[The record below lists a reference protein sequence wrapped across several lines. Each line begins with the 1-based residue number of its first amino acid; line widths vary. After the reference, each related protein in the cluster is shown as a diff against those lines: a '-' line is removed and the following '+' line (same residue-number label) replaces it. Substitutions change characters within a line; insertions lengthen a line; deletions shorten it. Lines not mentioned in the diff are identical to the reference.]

1 MRRRIFIPL
10 LAAAFAA
17 AVFTSLP
24 AAEAAQTV
32 RVTSLSALQ
41 SALDKAN
48 PGDTI
53 ALADGSYS
61 AGSALTIRRS
71 GTAAA
76 PVTVTAEHVGKA
88 EIKGST
94 GFSFAGGV
102 SYVVLQGFK
111 LRHGGSLSVPA
122 GASHNRLTRNDIQL
136 TSGGNWVT
144 VNGDDSEVDH
154 NVFQNRT
161 SQGVF
166 LQILGPANAMA
177 KRVHVH
183 HNYFFN
189 HQFAGSNGG
198 ESIRLGL
205 SNHQSYTANAVVEYN
220 LFEKADGDIEAIS
233 VKSSDNVIRYNTIRD
248 SRGYIVLRHGNRS
261 TVEGNVL
268 FGSGIRFHGNDHKIV
283 NNYVANSGGRAI
295 VFGSGDEADSGPTSK
310 LHDRPDRDTVAYNT
324 VLGSSSVID
333 GDGGNFK
340 PKDCVVA
347 DNIVKGTSGTLVT
360 LPSGS
365 TVRYEGNITFGA
377 TSGIPSGGGKS
388 VDPKL
393 VKDANGL
400 FRLSPG
406 SPAINAGTGSYPS
419 AGIDFD
425 LQART
430 GAFDTGADEYF
441 ATGATRVPLTK
452 SDVGPSAS

>member
-1 MRRRIFIPL
+1 MRLFFVPL
-10 LAAAFAA
+10 IAAALL
-17 AVFTSLP
+17 VVPGP
-24 AAEAAQTV
+24 AASAAQV
-32 RVTSLSALQ
+32 RVTSLAALQ
-41 SALDKAN
+41 SAMDKAN

-53 ALADGSYS
+53 VLADGSYS
-61 AGSALTIRRS
+61 AGSTLSIKRS
-71 GTAAA
+71 GTSSA
-76 PVTVTAEHVGKA
+76 PVTVAAEHTGQA
-88 EIKGST
+88 TITGSKT
-94 GFSFAGGV
+94 FAFASGV
-102 SYVVLQGFK
+102 SNVVLRGFK
-111 LRHGGSLSVPA
+111 FRGSASLSVPA
-122 GASHNRLTRNDIQL
+122 GASNNRLTRNDFQL
-136 TSGGNWVT
+136 TTDGNWVT
-144 VNGDDSEVDH
+144 VSGDGTVVDR

-166 LQILGPANAMA
+166 LQILGPSDAMA
-177 KRVHVH
+177 QNVHVH
-183 HNYFFN
+183 HNYFYN
-189 HQFAGSNGG
+189 HQFSGGNGG

-205 SNHQSYTANAVVEYN
+205 SNHQSYSAHAVVENN

-233 VKSSDNVIRYNTIRD
+233 VKSSDNVVRYNTIRD
-248 SRGYIVLRHGNRS
+248 SKGYIVLRHGNRS

-268 FGSGIRFHGNDHKIV
+268 FDSGIRFHGNDHKIV
-283 NNYVANSGGRAI
+283 GNYVANSGGRAI

-365 TVRYEGNITFGA
+365 TVKYEGNITSGGTA
-377 TSGIPSGGGKS
+377 GIPSRT

-393 VKDANGL
+393 VKDAAGL
-400 FRLSPG
+400 YRLTSA
-406 SPAINAGTGSYPS
+406 SPAIDAGVGSYPF
-419 AGIDFD
+419 AAKDFD

-430 GAFDTGADEYF
+430 GTFDVGADEYF
-441 ATGATRVPLTK
+441 ASGATRVPLTK
-452 SDVGPSAS
+452 ADVGPGAP

>member
-1 MRRRIFIPL
+1 MRLFFVPL
-10 LAAAFAA
+10 IAAAL
-17 AVFTSLP
+17 VVVPGP
-24 AAEAAQTV
+24 AASAAQV
-32 RVTSLSALQ
+32 RVTSLAALQ
-41 SALDKAN
+41 SAMDKAN

-53 ALADGSYS
+53 VLADGSYS
-61 AGSALTIRRS
+61 AGSTLSIKRS
-71 GTAAA
+71 GTSTA
-76 PVTVTAEHVGKA
+76 PVTVAAEHTGQA
-88 EIKGST
+88 TITGSKT
-94 GFSFAGGV
+94 FAFASGV
-102 SYVVLQGFK
+102 SNVVLRGFK
-111 LRHGGSLSVPA
+111 FRGSAKLSVPA
-122 GASHNRLTRNDIQL
+122 GASNNRLTRNDFQL
-136 TSGGNWVT
+136 TADGNWVT
-144 VNGDDSEVDH
+144 VSGDDTVVDR

-166 LQILGPANAMA
+166 LQILGPSGAMA

-183 HNYFFN
+183 HNYFYN
-189 HQFAGSNGG
+189 HQFSGSNGG

-205 SNHQSYTANAVVEYN
+205 SDHQSYTANALIENN
-220 LFEKADGDIEAIS
+220 LFEKADGDSEAIS
-233 VKSSDNVIRYNTIRD
+233 VKSSDNVVRYNTIRD

-324 VLGSSSVID
+324 VIGSSSVID

-347 DNIVKGTSGTLVT
+347 DNIVEGTSGTLVT

-365 TVRYEGNITFGA
+365 TVKYEGNITSGGTA
-377 TSGIPSGGGKS
+377 GIPSRS

-393 VKDANGL
+393 VKDAAGL
-400 FRLSPG
+400 YRLASG
-406 SPAINAGTGSYPS
+406 SPAIDAGVGSYPF
-419 AGIDFD
+419 AAKDFD
-425 LQART
+425 LQARG
-430 GAFDTGADEYF
+430 GAYDVGADEYF

-452 SDVGPSAS
+452 ADVGPSAP

>member
-1 MRRRIFIPL
+1 MRRFFVPL
-10 LAAAFAA
+10 IAAALL
-17 AVFTSLP
+17 VVPGP
-24 AAEAAQTV
+24 AASAAQV

-41 SALDKAN
+41 SAMDKAN

-53 ALADGSYS
+53 VLADGSYS
-61 AGSALTIRRS
+61 AGSTLSIKRS
-71 GTAAA
+71 GTSTA
-76 PVTVTAEHVGKA
+76 PVTVAAEHTGQA
-88 EIKGST
+88 TITGSKT
-94 GFSFAGGV
+94 FAFASGV
-102 SYVVLQGFK
+102 SNVVLRGFK
-111 LRHGGSLSVPA
+111 FRGSAKLSVPA
-122 GASHNRLTRNDIQL
+122 GASGNRLTRNDFQL
-136 TSGGNWVT
+136 TTDGNWVT
-144 VNGDDSEVDH
+144 VSGDDTVVDR

-166 LQILGPANAMA
+166 LQILGPSGAMA

-183 HNYFFN
+183 HNYFYN
-189 HQFAGSNGG
+189 HQFSGSNGG

-205 SNHQSYTANAVVEYN
+205 SDHQSYTANALIENN

-233 VKSSDNVIRYNTIRD
+233 VKSSDNVVRYNTIRD

-261 TVEGNVL
+261 TVEGNLL

-310 LHDRPDRDTVAYNT
+310 LHDRPDRVTVAYNT

-365 TVRYEGNITFGA
+365 TVKYEGNITSGGTA
-377 TSGIPSGGGKS
+377 GIPSRS

-393 VKDANGL
+393 VKDAAGL
-400 FRLSPG
+400 YRLAAG
-406 SPAINAGTGSYPS
+406 SPAIDAGVGSYPF
-419 AGIDFD
+419 AAKDFD
-425 LQART
+425 LQARS
-430 GAFDTGADEYF
+430 GAYDVGADEYF
-441 ATGATRVPLTK
+441 ASGTTRVPLTK
-452 SDVGPSAS
+452 ADVGPTAP

>member
-1 MRRRIFIPL
+1 MRRFSVTL
-10 LAAAFAA
+10 MAAALAAAVVSGPPAA
-17 AVFTSLP
+17 A
-24 AAEAAQTV
+24 AQAV
-32 RVTSLSALQ
+32 RVTSLPALQ

-53 ALADGSYS
+53 SLADGSYA
-61 AGSALTIRRS
+61 AGSTLSIKRS
-71 GTAAA
+71 GTASA

-88 EIKGST
+88 TITGSKT
-94 GFSFAGGV
+94 FSFASGV
-102 SYVVLQGFK
+102 SNVVLRGFK
-111 LRHGGSLSVPA
+111 FRNGAALSIPA
-122 GASHNRLTRNDIQL
+122 GASHNRLSRNDFQL
-136 TSGGNWVT
+136 AGDGNWVT
-144 VNGDDSEVDH
+144 VNGDDTEVDR

-161 SQGVF
+161 TQGVF
-166 LQILGPANAMA
+166 LQILGPSDAMA

-183 HNYFFN
+183 HNYFYN
-189 HQFAGSNGG
+189 HQFSGSNGG

-205 SNHQSYTANAVVEYN
+205 SNHQSYAANAVIEDN
-220 LFEKADGDIEAIS
+220 LFEKADGDSEAIS
-233 VKSSDNVIRYNTIRD
+233 VKSSDNVVRYNTIRD
-248 SRGYIVLRHGNRS
+248 SKGYIVLRHGNRS
-261 TVEGNVL
+261 VVEGNLL

-295 VFGSGDEADSGPTSK
+295 VFGSGNEADSGPTSK

-324 VLGSSSVID
+324 VIGSSSVID
-333 GDGGNFK
+333 GDGGDFK

-365 TVRYEGNITFGA
+365 TVKYEGNITFGGSA
-377 TSGIPSGGGKS
+377 GIPSKA

-400 FRLSPG
+400 YRLASG
-406 SPAINAGTGSYPS
+406 SPAINAGAGSYPY
-419 AGIDFD
+419 AAKDFD

-430 GAFDTGADEYF
+430 GTFDVGADEYL
-441 ATGATRVPLTK
+441 ASGTTRVPLTK
-452 SDVGPSAS
+452 ADVGPASP

>member
-1 MRRRIFIPL
+1 MRLFFVPL
-10 LAAAFAA
+10 VAAAL
-17 AVFTSLP
+17 VVLPGP
-24 AAEAAQTV
+24 AASAAQV
-32 RVTSLSALQ
+32 RVTSLAALQ
-41 SALDKAN
+41 SAMDKAN

-61 AGSALTIRRS
+61 AGSTLSIKRS
-71 GTAAA
+71 GTASA
-76 PVTVTAEHVGKA
+76 PVTIAAEHTGQA
-88 EIKGST
+88 TITGSKT
-94 GFSFAGGV
+94 FAFAGGV
-102 SYVVLQGFK
+102 SNVVLRGFK
-111 LRHGGSLSVPA
+111 FRGGASLSVPA
-122 GASHNRLTRNDIQL
+122 GASGNRLTRNDFQL
-136 TSGGNWVT
+136 TTDGNWVT
-144 VNGDDSEVDH
+144 VGGDDTVVDR

-166 LQILGPANAMA
+166 LQILGPSGAMA
-177 KRVHVH
+177 KHVHVH
-183 HNYFFN
+183 HNYFYN

-205 SNHQSYTANAVVEYN
+205 SDRQSYTANALIENN
-220 LFEKADGDIEAIS
+220 LFEKADGDSEAIS
-233 VKSSDNVIRYNTIRD
+233 VKSSGNVVRYNTIRD

-268 FGSGIRFHGNDHKIV
+268 FGSGIRFHGNDHRIV
-283 NNYVANSGGRAI
+283 GNYVANSGDRAI
-295 VFGSGDEADSGPTSK
+295 VFGSGDEADSGPASK
-310 LHDRPDRDTVAYNT
+310 LHDRPDRVTVAYNT

-365 TVRYEGNITFGA
+365 TVKYEGNITFGGTA
-377 TSGIPSGGGKS
+377 GVPSRN

-393 VKDANGL
+393 AEDAAGL
-400 FRLSPG
+400 FRLTSA
-406 SPAINAGTGSYPS
+406 SPAIDAGVGSYPY
-419 AGIDFD
+419 AAKDFD

-430 GAFDTGADEYF
+430 GTFDVGADEYF
-441 ATGATRVPLTK
+441 ASGATRVPLTK
-452 SDVGPSAS
+452 VDVGPTAP

>member
-1 MRRRIFIPL
+1 MRRFSVTL
-10 LAAAFAA
+10 MAAALAAA
-17 AVFTSLP
+17 VVSGLP
-24 AAEAAQTV
+24 AAAAQAV
-32 RVTSLSALQ
+32 RVTSLPALQ

-53 ALADGSYS
+53 SLADGSYA
-61 AGSALTIRRS
+61 AGSTLSIKRS
-71 GTAAA
+71 GTASA

-88 EIKGST
+88 TITGSKT
-94 GFSFAGGV
+94 FSFGSGV
-102 SYVVLQGFK
+102 SNVVLRGFK
-111 LRHGGSLSVPA
+111 FRNGAALSIPA
-122 GASHNRLTRNDIQL
+122 GASHNRLSRNDFQL
-136 TSGGNWVT
+136 TGDGNWVT
-144 VNGDDSEVDH
+144 VNGDDTEVDR

-161 SQGVF
+161 TQGVF
-166 LQILGPANAMA
+166 LQILGPSDAMA

-183 HNYFFN
+183 HNYFYN
-189 HQFAGSNGG
+189 HQFSGSNGG

-205 SNHQSYTANAVVEYN
+205 SNHQSYAANAVIEDN
-220 LFEKADGDIEAIS
+220 LFEKADGDSEAIS
-233 VKSSDNVIRYNTIRD
+233 VKSSDNIVRYNTIRD

-261 TVEGNVL
+261 VVEGNLL

-283 NNYVANSGGRAI
+283 GNYVANSGGRAI

-324 VLGSSSVID
+324 VIGSSSVID
-333 GDGGNFK
+333 GDGGDFK

-365 TVRYEGNITFGA
+365 TVKYEGNITFGGSA
-377 TSGIPSGGGKS
+377 GIPSKA

-393 VKDANGL
+393 VKDTNGL
-400 FRLSPG
+400 YRLASG
-406 SPAINAGTGSYPS
+406 SPAINAGVGSYPY
-419 AGIDFD
+419 AAKDFD

-430 GAFDTGADEYF
+430 GTFDVGADEYL
-441 ATGATRVPLTK
+441 ASGATRVPLTK
-452 SDVGPSAS
+452 TDVGPASP

>member
-1 MRRRIFIPL
+1 MRLLFVPL
-10 LAAAFAA
+10 IAAAL
-17 AVFTSLP
+17 VVVP
-24 AAEAAQTV
+24 ATPASAAQTV

-61 AGSALTIRRS
+61 AGSTLAIKRS
-71 GTAAA
+71 GSASA

-88 EIKGST
+88 TITGSK
-94 GFSFAGGV
+94 GFSFASGV
-102 SYVVLQGFK
+102 SDVVLRGFK
-111 LRHGGSLSVPA
+111 FRNGASLSVPA
-122 GASHNRLTRNDIQL
+122 GASRNRLSRNDFQL

-144 VNGDDSEVDH
+144 VSGDDTEVDH

-166 LQILGPANAMA
+166 LQILGPAKAMA
-177 KRVHVH
+177 QRVHVH

-189 HQFAGSNGG
+189 HQFSGSNGG

-205 SNHQSYTANAVVEYN
+205 SDHQSYSAHAVLEYN
-220 LFEKADGDIEAIS
+220 LFEKADGDSEAIS
-233 VKSSDNVIRYNTIRD
+233 VKSSDNVVRYNTIRD
-248 SRGYIVLRHGNRS
+248 SKGYIVLRHGNRS
-261 TVEGNVL
+261 VVEGNLL
-268 FGSGIRFHGNDHKIV
+268 FGSGIRFHGNDHKVV
-283 NNYVANSGGRAI
+283 NNYVANTGGRAI

-310 LHDRPDRDTVAYNT
+310 LHDRPDRVTVAYNT
-324 VLGSSSVID
+324 VLGSSGVID
-333 GDGGNFK
+333 GDGGDFK

-365 TVRYEGNITFGA
+365 TVKYEGDITTGG
-377 TSGIPSGGGKS
+377 TSGIPPGGGKS

-400 FRLSPG
+400 FRLSSA
-406 SPAINAGTGSYPS
+406 SPAIDAGVGSYPY
-419 AGIDFD
+419 AATDFD
-425 LQART
+425 LQSRS
-430 GAFDTGADEYF
+430 GAFDVGADEYT
-441 ATGATRVPLTK
+441 ASGATRVPLTK
-452 SDVGPSAS
+452 ADVGPASP

>member
-1 MRRRIFIPL
+1 MRRVSLLLPTVA
-10 LAAAFAA
+10 LAALAGFAP
-17 AVFTSLP
+17 P
-24 AAEAAQTV
+24 ASAAQI

-41 SALDKAN
+41 TALNSAN

-53 ALADGSYS
+53 ALADGTFTAS
-61 AGSALTIRRS
+61 SALTIKRS
-71 GTAAA
+71 GTASA

-88 EIKGST
+88 VIKGST
-94 GFSFAGGV
+94 GFAFAGGV
-102 SYVVLQGFK
+102 SYVVLRGFT
-111 LRHGGSLSVPA
+111 LRHGGGLTVPA
-122 GASHNRLTRNDIQL
+122 GDAHNRLTRNDIQL
-136 TSGGNWVT
+136 TSGGNWVS
-144 VNGDDSEVDH
+144 VNGDDTEVDH

-166 LQILGPANAMA
+166 LQILGPATAMA

-189 HQFAGSNGG
+189 HQFSGANGG

-205 SNHQSYTANAVVEYN
+205 SNHQSYTANALVEDN

-233 VKSSDNVIRYNTIRD
+233 VKSSDNVIRDNTIRN

-261 TVEGNVL
+261 LVEGNVL
-268 FGSGIRFHGNDHKIV
+268 FNSGIRFHGNDHRIV
-283 NNYVANSGGRAI
+283 SNYVADSGGRAI

-324 VLGSSSVID
+324 VIGSSSVID

-347 DNIVKGTSGTLVT
+347 DNVVRGTGGTLVT

-365 TVRYEGNITFGA
+365 IVKYEGNITFGGA
-377 TSGIPSGGGKS
+377 SGIPSGGGKTA
-388 VDPKL
+388 DPKL

-400 FRLSPG
+400 FRLSAD
-406 SPAINAGTGSYPS
+406 SPAINAGVGSYPYAS
-419 AGIDFD
+419 PDFD
-425 LQART
+425 GQART
-430 GAFDTGADEYF
+430 GAFDVGADEYF
-441 ATGATRVPLTK
+441 ATGPTRVPLTTA
-452 SDVGPSAS
+452 DVGPSAP

>member
-1 MRRRIFIPL
+1 MRRFSVTL
-10 LAAAFAA
+10 MAAALAAAVVSGPPAA
-17 AVFTSLP
+17 A
-24 AAEAAQTV
+24 AQAV
-32 RVTSLSALQ
+32 RVTSLPALQ

-53 ALADGSYS
+53 SLADGSYA
-61 AGSALTIRRS
+61 AGSTLSIKRS
-71 GTAAA
+71 GTASA

-88 EIKGST
+88 NITGSKT
-94 GFSFAGGV
+94 FSFASGV
-102 SYVVLQGFK
+102 SNVVLRGFK
-111 LRHGGSLSVPA
+111 FRTGAALSIPA
-122 GASHNRLTRNDIQL
+122 GASHNRLSRNDFQL
-136 TSGGNWVT
+136 TGDGNWVT
-144 VNGDDSEVDH
+144 VNGDDTEVDR

-161 SQGVF
+161 TQGVF
-166 LQILGPANAMA
+166 LQILGPSDAMA

-183 HNYFFN
+183 HNYFYN
-189 HQFAGSNGG
+189 HQFSGSNGG

-205 SNHQSYTANAVVEYN
+205 SNHQSYAANAVIEDN
-220 LFEKADGDIEAIS
+220 LFEKADGDSEAIS
-233 VKSSDNVIRYNTIRD
+233 VKSSDNVVRYNTIRD

-261 TVEGNVL
+261 VVEGNLL

-283 NNYVANSGGRAI
+283 SNYVANSGGRAI

-324 VLGSSSVID
+324 VIGSSSVID
-333 GDGGNFK
+333 GDGGDFK

-365 TVRYEGNITFGA
+365 TVKYEGNITFGGSA
-377 TSGIPSGGGKS
+377 GIPSKA

-400 FRLSPG
+400 YRLASG
-406 SPAINAGTGSYPS
+406 SPAINAGAGSYPY
-419 AGIDFD
+419 AAKDFD

-430 GAFDTGADEYF
+430 GAFDVGADEYL
-441 ATGATRVPLTK
+441 ASGATRVPLTK
-452 SDVGPSAS
+452 ADVGPAAP